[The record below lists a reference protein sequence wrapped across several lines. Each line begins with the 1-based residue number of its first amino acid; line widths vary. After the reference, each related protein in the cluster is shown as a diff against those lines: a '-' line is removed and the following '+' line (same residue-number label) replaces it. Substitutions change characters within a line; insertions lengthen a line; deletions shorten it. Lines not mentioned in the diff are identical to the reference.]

1 MEKNKTIIK
10 CICCSKNIESIQEN
24 IELGNEP
31 QYMWHEGMVGRIDAN
46 YGSIFDSDVFIIGL
60 CDTCIQ
66 NKLEEQ
72 SLIFLGNYLFKTG
85 IFKNTKNFNNIESEE

>member
-1 MEKNKTIIK
+1 MGKNKTIIK

-60 CDTCIQ
+60 CDECIKK
-66 NKLEEQ
+66 KLEEK

-85 IFKNTKNFNNIESEE
+85 IFKNTENFNNIESEE